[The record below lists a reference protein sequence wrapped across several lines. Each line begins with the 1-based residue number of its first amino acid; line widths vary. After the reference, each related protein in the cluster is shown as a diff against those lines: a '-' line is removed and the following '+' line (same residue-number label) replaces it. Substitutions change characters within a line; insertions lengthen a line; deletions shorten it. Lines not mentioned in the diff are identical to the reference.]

1 MISIQVLI
9 FFVFTLAKIFFLQ
22 DTLWWE
28 CLDQELFRWPHELKG
43 LENQRCEDCEAVP
56 GYAGDVS
63 APKLPDDV
71 LAVMALNA
79 AWFHY
84 SFWTRHF
91 FLRDDELF
99 EKHPGVFAKSQV
111 ESKGNKS
118 PIEFQF
124 LHLLKSTVVGKNILS
139 LPPTYN
145 FKMQFPGSF
154 KAFYFSATDVSY

>member
-1 MISIQVLI
+1 MLKFWRVLI
-9 FFVFTLAKIFFLQ
+9 LVFTAVCFFSSK

-43 LENQRCEDCEAVP
+43 LDSNRGRCEGCEAVP

-84 SFWTRHF
+84 SFWTRQF
-91 FLRDDELF
+91 LLRDDDR
-99 EKHPGVFAKSQV
+99 
-111 ESKGNKS
+111 
-118 PIEFQF
+118 
-124 LHLLKSTVVGKNILS
+124 VV
-139 LPPTYN
+139 
-145 FKMQFPGSF
+145 
-154 KAFYFSATDVSY
+154 

>member
-1 MISIQVLI
+1 MLTLCSWGFKVLKFWRVLI
-9 FFVFTLAKIFFLQ
+9 LVFTAVCFFSSK

-43 LENQRCEDCEAVP
+43 LDSNRGRCEGCEAVP

-84 SFWTRHF
+84 SFWTRQF
-91 FLRDDELF
+91 LLRDDDR
-99 EKHPGVFAKSQV
+99 
-111 ESKGNKS
+111 
-118 PIEFQF
+118 
-124 LHLLKSTVVGKNILS
+124 VV
-139 LPPTYN
+139 
-145 FKMQFPGSF
+145 
-154 KAFYFSATDVSY
+154 

>member
-1 MISIQVLI
+1 MYLPLFTGWMLSINWIHMYFWI
-9 FFVFTLAKIFFLQ
+9 FCLRPSLTNPLASHDVMLTK

-84 SFWTRHF
+84 SFWTRQF
-91 FLRDDELF
+91 FCGMMSCLK
-99 EKHPGVFAKSQV
+99 KHPGVFAKSQV
-111 ESKGNKS
+111 ESIRETNVPLNS
-118 PIEFQF
+118 SF
-124 LHLLKSTVVGKNILS
+124 STLEIARLRHHE
-139 LPPTYN
+139 
-145 FKMQFPGSF
+145 
-154 KAFYFSATDVSY
+154 